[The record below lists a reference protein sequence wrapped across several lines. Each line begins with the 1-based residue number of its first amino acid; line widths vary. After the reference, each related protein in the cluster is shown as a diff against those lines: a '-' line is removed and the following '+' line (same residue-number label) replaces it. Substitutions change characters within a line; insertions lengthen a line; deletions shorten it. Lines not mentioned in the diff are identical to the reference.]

1 MVSQG
6 NFALVGAIPSAD
18 SYGRRQAARAE
29 AIQLQSAITQNQE
42 LELAKEQQAA
52 AALEQQ
58 KAALRNIPFEGTDRI
73 KLAGFLRDTESQ
85 LAKRLQQY
93 NGNLQQ
99 FYAAEGA
106 RWHQQVSTA
115 LRNSPFF
122 QQALINRQNVEA
134 ARQAIQKGEVITGR
148 YDDKTGKLISG
159 ESMLS
164 QFLGGRADRF
174 DYLGSYKRE
183 DDLKPLRDVY
193 APGKPSWEP
202 TAVSEQDKVN
212 HLINVYGY
220 EVGMDKYYRQHKGV
234 PTMYKYDPIEKKT
247 EFGWKAEDQ
256 QMQKGRYGMEQ
267 GRYQMAKEG
276 FALDQTLKGLRIA
289 EKTQELNGGTDAQ
302 GRAFIERE
310 AAHANKMISI
320 PNVGNMPGFSLHN
333 DGVEVMA
340 TSMGLQKTKDGIY
353 KGRLGKVLTE
363 KGDTLDLSGIGN
375 VGVVSIEPT
384 QYFTGMGPNGKFGK
398 DAPGFARITV
408 KFNDPYQAEK
418 VDLYDPNWK
427 FLPDWQTEKGT
438 GVYNPNTQEATFI
451 VPTGNINPDANR
463 PYNRALQQKNQ
474 GQDKANKDYDGPA
487 LFNTYSFEN

>member
-115 LRNSPFF
+115 LQNSPFF

-134 ARQAIQKGEVITGR
+134 ARQAIQKGEVVVGKWDQSTGR
-148 YDDKTGKLISG
+148 LTTG

-164 QFLGGRADRF
+164 QFLAGKADRF
-174 DYLGSYKRE
+174 DYLGSYKPQ
-183 DDLKPLRDVY
+183 DDVKPIRDVY

-202 TAVSEQDKVN
+202 TVAPEDAVQNLLVST
-212 HLINVYGY
+212 YGY
-220 EVGMDKYYRQHKGV
+220 DVGMDKYARQYKGV
-234 PTMYKYDPIEKKT
+234 PVMYKYDPIEKKT

-256 QMQKGRYGMEQ
+256 QMQRGRYGMEQ
-267 GRYQMAKEG
+267 GRYQMAREG

-353 KGRLGKVLTE
+353 KGRFGKVLTE
-363 KGDTLDLSGIGN
+363 KGDTVDLSGLSN
-375 VGVVSIEPT
+375 VDVISIEPT
-384 QYFTGMGPNGKFGK
+384 QYFAGMGPNGKFGK
-398 DAPGFARITV
+398 DGGLGFARVTV
-408 KFNDPYQAEK
+408 KFSDPYQAEK
-418 VDLYDPNWK
+418 LDLYNPNWGW
-427 FLPDWQTEKGT
+427 LPDWQTEKGT
-438 GVYNPNTQEATFI
+438 GVYNPDTGEATFI
-451 VPTGNINPDANR
+451 VPTGNIDPRSNQ

-474 GQDKANKDYDGPA
+474 GQKKANEDYANPV
-487 LFNTYSFEN
+487 LFDTNSF